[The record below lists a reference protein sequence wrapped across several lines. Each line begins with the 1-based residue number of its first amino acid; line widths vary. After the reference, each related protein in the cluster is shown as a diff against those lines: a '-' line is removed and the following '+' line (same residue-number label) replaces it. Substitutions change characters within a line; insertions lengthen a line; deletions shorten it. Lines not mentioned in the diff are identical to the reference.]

1 MKRIG
6 ITADCVCDLPDEYL
20 KTHDI
25 DLLYFYIITETGR
38 FRDGFEVT
46 AGNILEYLES
56 GGKKAESHEPPS
68 AEYKEFF
75 ENGLKKYDEIIHFTI
90 SRHVSHSFPKAM
102 ESLDFM
108 GDDSKRVHVVDS
120 ENLSTGMGHMIIKA
134 VEMRDEGHSAEEIT
148 AELDQMK
155 SKVSA
160 SFITV
165 NADYLYRNGRA
176 GKRIRDLTVALNVH
190 PVLAMKNGKMVLSNI
205 RMGNYEKAVLRYVRS
220 ELKKNKKINKKRLFI
235 THANCSVKAVS
246 EVKAE
251 VEKYCRFDEI
261 IVTKAS
267 ATVSGNCGP
276 GAIGVLFVNE

>member
-6 ITADCVCDLPDEYL
+6 ITADCVCDLPDEYV
-20 KTHDI
+20 KVHDI

-46 AGNILEYLES
+46 AGNILEYLER
-56 GGKKAESHEPPS
+56 GGKKAETHEPPP

-75 ENGLKKYDEIIHFTI
+75 ENGLKKYDEIIHITI
-90 SRHVSHSFPKAM
+90 SHHVSNSFHNAM
-102 ESLDFM
+102 EALEFM
-108 GDDSKRVHVVDS
+108 GENRKRVHVVDS
-120 ENLSTGMGHMIIKA
+120 ENLSTGMGHMIIRA
-134 VEMRDEGHSAEEIT
+134 VEMRDEGRSAEEIT
-148 AELDQMK
+148 AALDSMK

-176 GKRIRDLTVALNVH
+176 GKKIRDLTVALGVH
-190 PVLAMKNGKMVLSNI
+190 PVLCMKNGKMGLRGI
-205 RMGNYEKAVLRYVRS
+205 KMGNYDKAILRYVKG
-220 ELKKNKKINKKRLFI
+220 ELKANKKISKKRLFI
-235 THANCSVKAVS
+235 THANCSVKTVS
-246 EVKAE
+246 DVKAE
-251 VEKYCRFDEI
+251 AEKHCSFDEV

>member
-20 KTHDI
+20 KAHDI
-25 DLLYFYIITETGR
+25 DILYFYIITETGR

-46 AGNILEYLES
+46 AGNILEYLGR
-56 GGKKAESHEPPS
+56 GGKKAETREPPP

-75 ENGLKKYDEIIHFTI
+75 ENVLKKYDEIIHITI
-90 SRHVSHSFPKAM
+90 SRYVSDSFHNAL
-102 ESLDFM
+102 EALEFM
-108 GDDSKRVHVVDS
+108 GEDRKRVHVIDS
-120 ENLSTGMGHMIIKA
+120 ENLSTGMGHVIIKA
-134 VEMRDEGHSAEEIT
+134 VEMRDEGRSADEIA
-148 AELDQMK
+148 AELDIMK

-190 PVLAMKNGKMVLSNI
+190 PVLAMKGGKMVLRNI
-205 RMGNYEKAVLRYVRS
+205 RVGNYDKAVLRYVKS
-220 ELKKNKKINKKRLFI
+220 ELRSNKKISKKRLFI

-246 EVKAE
+246 DVKAKAE
-251 VEKYCRFDEI
+251 RYCSFDEV